1 MNSFSVANSDI
12 KSVSSAIRWRM
23 LCKGDF
29 NEKNNKCW
37 LYLKETVRFTTKH
50 VFVTMIKCDIRER
63 KKNVHGNI
71 YKTPFRCV
79 SSAFHEKW
87 KYICNVFSWIKTHNF
102 CFYIAAIFFKLH
114 SSKCLAPDVYQ
125 NLWMWQIRVCSWL

>member
-1 MNSFSVANSDI
+1 MNSFSVAKSDI

-37 LYLKETVRFTTKH
+37 LILKETVRFTTKH
-50 VFVTMIKCDIRER
+50 VFVTMIKCDIWE
-63 KKNVHGNI
+63 KEKNVYGNT
-71 YKTPFRCV
+71 YTTPFRWTKNV

-102 CFYIAAIFFKLH
+102 CFYIAAIFFQITFKQMP
-114 SSKCLAPDVYQ
+114 SARCLPKFMNVA
-125 NLWMWQIRVCSWL
+125 NTCM